1 MTVPTSRSPSGSK
14 SFAVTENVTSV
25 SSAVDAL
32 SSTATGGCSPGGG
45 GGGGDPTETVT
56 VAVSSPP

>member
-32 SSTATGGCSPGGG
+32 SSTATGGCSSG